1 MEIHNV
7 SEDIVFSSVE
17 NIFRTIKNEG
27 NKEGLCL
34 CDQCKLDTVCY
45 TLNRINPRYIVSNR
59 GMTRIEQD
67 WAGKQQIEADIATL
81 VYKGL
86 RLVNHNQR
94 PTCPHNDAATADK
107 TSSEP
112 TYSIP
117 TIIGRL
123 FDGETFA
130 PLSGV
135 TVELR
140 SKGELIPMRNQNWQN
155 PFTLIANTPG
165 TFTFWPAPVPADT
178 IGSRR
183 IFEYSLKVESSQ
195 YEALTHF
202 FKVPA
207 VSNIQ
212 AAHTSFSLDR
222 TFKLPDLY
230 LFRPGEAEK
239 NENQNNF
246 L

>member
-7 SEDIVFSSVE
+7 SEDIVISSVDK
-17 NIFRTIKNEG
+17 IFNTIKDDG
-27 NKEGLCL
+27 NTGGFCL
-34 CDQCKLDTVCY
+34 CDQCRLDTICY
-45 TLNRINPRYIVSNR
+45 TLNRIKPLYIVSNR

-67 WAGKQQIEADIATL
+67 WTEKQQTAADIATL

-86 RLVNHNQR
+86 QLVNHNQR
-94 PTCPHNDAATADK
+94 PSCSHTNEPAISPTL
-107 TSSEP
+107 SES
-112 TYSIP
+112 TFSIP

-140 SKGELIPMRNQNWQN
+140 SGGEVVSMRNENWQN

-165 TFTFWPAPVPADT
+165 AFTFWPASIPADEAGIHRT
-178 IGSRR
+178 I
-183 IFEYSLKVESSQ
+183 EYSLKIESPQ
-195 YEALTHF
+195 YETMMHF
-202 FKVPA
+202 FKVPI
-207 VSNIQ
+207 VSSNQ
-212 AAHTSFSLDR
+212 AIHSSFSMNR

-230 LFRPGEAEK
+230 LFHPGEAE
-239 NENQNNF
+239 QNG
-246 L
+246 